1 MDNKLL
7 EKVDLGYNLY
17 EKMSYE
23 QDDYRQWL
31 LSQPPEE
38 ILNHAYEYAMR
49 EDILMAMETEE
60 LTDAQAQALLGSRT
74 PLADVYREFD
84 KLESAHMDEIRS
96 CIESRAN
103 YICKILEEQRKAPI
117 YPHNAR
123 YAAEHG
129 EQEQYQASKQAN
141 LQCKE
146 AIKTAVKEQFDGLHL
161 CHDAPKSVIE
171 IYGMDRVSMIL
182 ASTVQ
187 RQVWDGRYSP
197 INREWAKTVPYA
209 NPELDHSI
217 LDIHPAVLD
226 GFIDLV
232 RVEQQ
237 RSAEEHAPL
246 PQGNMDLEM

>member
-1 MDNKLL
+1 M
-7 EKVDLGYNLY
+7 EKVDLGYDLY

-60 LTDAQAQALLGSRT
+60 LTDTQAQALLGSRT

-103 YICKILEEQRKAPI
+103 YICK
-117 YPHNAR
+117 
-123 YAAEHG
+123 
-129 EQEQYQASKQAN
+129 
-141 LQCKE
+141 
-146 AIKTAVKEQFDGLHL
+146 
-161 CHDAPKSVIE
+161 
-171 IYGMDRVSMIL
+171 
-182 ASTVQ
+182 
-187 RQVWDGRYSP
+187 
-197 INREWAKTVPYA
+197 
-209 NPELDHSI
+209 
-217 LDIHPAVLD
+217 VLD
-226 GFIDLV
+226 
-232 RVEQQ
+232 EQQ

-246 PQGNMDLEM
+246 PQGNMDLEI

>member
-1 MDNKLL
+1 M

-23 QDDYRQWL
+23 QDDFRQWL

-60 LTDAQAQALLGSRT
+60 LTDAQTQALLGSRT

-103 YICKILEEQRKAPI
+103 YICKILDERRKAPI
-117 YPHNAR
+117 YPHDAR

-129 EQEQYQASKQAN
+129 EQEQYRASKRAN

-146 AIKTAVKEQFDGLHL
+146 AIEAAVKENFDGRHL
-161 CHDAPKSVIE
+161 NLCAAKGVIQS
-171 IYGMDRVSMIL
+171 YGMDRVSMIL

-187 RQVWDGRYSP
+187 RQDWDGRYSP
-197 INREWAKTVPYA
+197 SNKDWAKTVPFA
-209 NPELDHSI
+209 SPNLDELS
-217 LDIHPAVLD
+217 LNVHPAVLN
-226 GFIDLV
+226 GFISLV
-232 RVEQQ
+232 RTEQQ
-237 RSAEEHAPL
+237 LTEAAAQIQNETE
-246 PQGNMDLEM
+246 LEL